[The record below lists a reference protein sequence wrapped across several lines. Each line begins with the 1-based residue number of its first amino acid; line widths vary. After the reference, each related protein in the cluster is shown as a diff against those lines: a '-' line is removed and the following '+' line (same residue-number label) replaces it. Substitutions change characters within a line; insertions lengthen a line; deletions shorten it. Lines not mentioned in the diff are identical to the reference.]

1 MKGYDSH
8 LIMQEIGKSYIKV
21 NFIPNGSEKYMAF
34 RINNISVFIG
44 NMQFMNSSL
53 NALVKDLS
61 EMDIKYLSQ

>member
-1 MKGYDSH
+1 
-8 LIMQEIGKSYIKV
+8 MQEIGKSYIKV

-34 RINNISVFIG
+34 TINNNSVFIG

-53 NALVKDLS
+53 DALVKDLS